1 MSDDFGTVNVRRG
14 ERGKEI
20 EAVRQQ
26 YRHHRDALVR
36 MVADAPTE
44 HLAAEYQRLIREI
57 DNSIAKLDEI
67 EGRPASASPPA
78 STSAG
83 TRPLV
88 TTPEDERDTLVT
100 DNIPPAT
107 DEPSRQSSRVLMIV
121 IAGVIVLAAIVWLL
135 WRASGDRNKVVE
147 QPVTV
152 TTPVVETTATNA
164 PPAATTTVA
173 PAATTAV
180 LRITPLAANYGT
192 IRKGTRA
199 VRQFSIENTSA
210 AAVPV
215 KAARSTCRC
224 LFYDYAQN
232 VPAHG
237 KETITVTIDGARA
250 KAGALRET
258 VVVTSKNDPAV
269 TAQFDV
275 SATIQ

>member
-1 MSDDFGTVNVRRG
+1 MSDEFGTVNVRRG

-20 EAVRQQ
+20 EAIRQQ

-44 HLAAEYQRLIREI
+44 HLAAEYQKLIREI
-57 DNSIAKLDEI
+57 DSSIAKLDEI
-67 EGRPASASPPA
+67 EGRPAGSP
-78 STSAG
+78 G

-88 TTPEDERDTLVT
+88 TTPADEVETVVT
-100 DNIPPAT
+100 DDIPSAAP
-107 DEPSRQSSRVLMIV
+107 PQQSSRVMMIV

-135 WRASGDRNKVVE
+135 WRASGDRSKVVE
-147 QPVTV
+147 QPATV
-152 TTPVVETTATNA
+152 TTPVVETTATTTTS
-164 PPAATTTVA
+164 ATTPA
-173 PAATTAV
+173 PVATTAV
-180 LRITPLAANYGT
+180 LKITPAAANYGT

-199 VRQFSIENTSA
+199 VRQFSVENTSA

-215 KAARSTCRC
+215 KVARSTCKC
-224 LFYDYAQN
+224 LFYHYTEK

-250 KAGALRET
+250 KAGALHET

-275 SATIQ
+275 NATIQ

>member
-1 MSDDFGTVNVRRG
+1 MSDDFGTVNARRG

-44 HLAAEYQRLIREI
+44 HLAAEYQKLIREI
-57 DNSIAKLDEI
+57 DQSIVKLDEI
-67 EGRPASASPPA
+67 EGRPAT
-78 STSAG
+78 TSAG

-88 TTPEDERDTLVT
+88 TTPADEQETLVT
-100 DNIPPAT
+100 DNIPEAAS
-107 DEPSRQSSRVLMIV
+107 EPSQQSSRVLMIV
-121 IAGVIVLAAIVWLL
+121 IAGVIVLAAILYLL
-135 WRASGDRNKVVE
+135 WRASGDRGNKVVE
-147 QPVTV
+147 QPTTV
-152 TTPVVETTATNA
+152 TTPVVETTAT
-164 PPAATTTVA
+164 TA
-173 PAATTAV
+173 PAPTPAPVAAV
-180 LRITPLAANYGT
+180 LKITPAAANYGT

-199 VRQFSIENTSA
+199 VRQFSVENTSA

-215 KAARSTCRC
+215 KVARSTCKC
-224 LFYDYAQN
+224 LFYDYTER

-250 KAGALRET
+250 KSGALHET

-275 SATIQ
+275 NATIQ

>member
-1 MSDDFGTVNVRRG
+1 MSDEFGTVNVRKG

-20 EAVRQQ
+20 EATRQQ

-44 HLAAEYQRLIREI
+44 HLSAEYQRLIRDI
-57 DNSIAKLDEI
+57 DAAIIKLDEI
-67 EGRPASASPPA
+67 EGRPV
-78 STSAG
+78 TSAG
-83 TRPLV
+83 SRPLV
-88 TTPEDERDTLVT
+88 TTPAAEADTLV
-100 DNIPPAT
+100 DNIPPSAG
-107 DEPSRQSSRVLMIV
+107 EPSQQSSRVLMIV

-135 WRASGDRNKVVE
+135 WRASGDGKVVE

-152 TTPVVETTATNA
+152 TTPVVET
-164 PPAATTTVA
+164 VA
-173 PAATTAV
+173 PAPATTPAPVATTAV
-180 LRITPLAANYGT
+180 LKITPAAANYGA

-215 KAARSTCRC
+215 KLARSTCKC
-224 LFYDYAQN
+224 LFYDYTER

-250 KAGALRET
+250 KAGTLHET
-258 VVVTSKNDPAV
+258 VQVTSKNDPAV
-269 TAQFDV
+269 VAQFDV
-275 SATIQ
+275 NATIE

>member
-1 MSDDFGTVNVRRG
+1 MSDEFGTVNVRKG

-20 EAVRQQ
+20 EAIRQQ

-44 HLAAEYQRLIREI
+44 HLSAEYQRLIRDI
-57 DNSIAKLDEI
+57 DAAIIKLDEI
-67 EGRPASASPPA
+67 EGRPV
-78 STSAG
+78 TSAG
-83 TRPLV
+83 SRPLV
-88 TTPEDERDTLVT
+88 TTPAAEADTLV
-100 DNIPPAT
+100 DNIPPST
-107 DEPSRQSSRVLMIV
+107 GEPSQQSSRVLMIV

-135 WRASGDRNKVVE
+135 WRASGDGKVVE

-152 TTPVVETTATNA
+152 TTPVVET
-164 PPAATTTVA
+164 VA
-173 PAATTAV
+173 PAPATTPAPVATTAV
-180 LRITPLAANYGT
+180 LKITPAAANYGA

-215 KAARSTCRC
+215 KLARSTCKC
-224 LFYDYAQN
+224 LFYDYTER

-250 KAGALRET
+250 KAGTLHET
-258 VVVTSKNDPAV
+258 VQVTSKNDPAV
-269 TAQFDV
+269 VAQFDV
-275 SATIQ
+275 NATIE